1 MRRSAVPPRL
11 ESQAIFHKIQ
21 GIYKLPLYERLVLQ
35 PPAEIMTSHEGTLRS
50 PPKPGPSPR
59 GQARPCNDGSMIA
72 ANFWRP
78 TPAGELCPPE
88 PATPAIQFMHPKPPP
103 RR

>member
-59 GQARPCNDGSMIA
+59 GQAM
-72 ANFWRP
+72 
-78 TPAGELCPPE
+78 
-88 PATPAIQFMHPKPPP
+88 Q
-103 RR
+103 